1 MKIVIDASVAVKW
14 FNIEEYSDEA
24 VKLKNLHV
32 AGIIKLIAPLH
43 LIYEVGNS
51 IWKNRQI
58 NNIDA
63 SNAVLY
69 LLELEI
75 SLIPPDRKSIKRIME
90 IARNKNISFY
100 DACYIGLA
108 EKYGIPLISAD
119 KKQIEA
125 SKDIIKIFHIKDLE
139 SFLPV

>member
-32 AGIIKLIAPLH
+32 AGIVKLIAPLH

-100 DACYIGLA
+100 DACYIELA

-125 SKDIIKIFHIKDLE
+125 SKDIIKIFI
-139 SFLPV
+139 

>member
-51 IWKNRQI
+51 IWKNKQI

-63 SNAVLY
+63 SNVVLY

-100 DACYIGLA
+100 DACYIELA

-125 SKDIIKIFHIKDLE
+125 SKDIIKIFI
-139 SFLPV
+139 

>member
-100 DACYIGLA
+100 DACYIELA

-125 SKDIIKIFHIKDLE
+125 SKDIIKIFI
-139 SFLPV
+139 

>member
-32 AGIIKLIAPLH
+32 AGIVKLIAPLH

-90 IARNKNISFY
+90 IARNKNISFH
-100 DACYIGLA
+100 DACYIELA
-108 EKYGIPLISAD
+108 KKYGIPLISAD

-139 SFLPV
+139 SFLLV

>member
-51 IWKNRQI
+51 IWKNKQI

-100 DACYIGLA
+100 DACYIELA

-125 SKDIIKIFHIKDLE
+125 SKDIIKIFI
-139 SFLPV
+139 